1 MENFTPIAS
10 LIGGLIIGG
19 SATVLLLTGR
29 MAGISGIFAGL
40 LPPKAG
46 DWQWRS
52 LFVVGLI
59 IGAALYPLLGGNIV
73 FIDLNP
79 YGLSEKAHLGLIA
92 GAGLLVGFGTYIGS
106 GCTSGHGV
114 CGIGRLSAR
123 SIVATVTFMIVAVI
137 TVFVMRLLTGESA
150 I

>member
-40 LPPKAG
+40 LPPKAN

-59 IGAALYPLLGGNIV
+59 IGAALYPLLGGNMA

-114 CGIGRLSAR
+114 CGMARLSPR
-123 SIVATVTFMIVAVI
+123 SIAATAVFMIAAFV
-137 TVFVMRLLTGESA
+137 TVFVTRHLLGM
-150 I
+150 